1 MNAQHK
7 PRVVIAIS
15 GASGAIYAIK
25 AMELLRDLGEH
36 EIHLIISP
44 AGARTILEETDCSV
58 AQVESLAHCRHAFR
72 DIGSPLA
79 SGSFVVQGMLIAPC
93 SARTLGGIASSLGEN
108 LVVRAADVCLKER
121 RRLVLLFRETPLH
134 LGHIELMANVT
145 RYGAIVMPPVPAFY
159 MRPDSV
165 AEIATQTAARALEV
179 LGIPMPAL
187 KRWPAPEK
195 SPVEPAADE
204 PPAADDDDESFL
216 Q

>member
-1 MNAQHK
+1 MAQMNRPDK
-7 PRVVIAIS
+7 SRVVVAIS

-25 AMELLRDLGEH
+25 AMRLLRDLDVH

-44 AGARTILEETDCSV
+44 AGARTILEETDFSV
-58 AQVESLAHCRHAFR
+58 AQVEALAHYRHAFR

-165 AEIATQTAARALEV
+165 EEIATQTAARALEV

-187 KRWPAPEK
+187 KRWPAA
-195 SPVEPAADE
+195 PVQPVVTAPSAHDE
-204 PPAADDDDESFL
+204 DE
-216 Q
+216 